1 MQEIIRNMWRD
12 DEGQDLVEYALI
24 AGLVAMAAV
33 AAISTAG
40 TQVNTIWTNIKNQLT
55 TAAGNG
61 A

>member
-1 MQEIIRNMWRD
+1 MQEILRKMWHD
-12 DEGQDLVEYALI
+12 DDGQDLVEYALI

-33 AAISTAG
+33 AAITTAG
-40 TQVNTIWTNIKNQLT
+40 GYVNTIWTNISTNLG